1 MLTSTPMRALHWNG
15 WLAAVSVA
23 LLWLAGCA
31 DRVVLSNASGSE
43 NGVLVDAQA
52 SGGPL
57 TYQSFR
63 SMSNTVSVGDLS
75 PRAGN
80 NEVVAFTSF
89 RPPAIQTPV
98 TWTSGAD
105 TVNLP
110 YQNEIGL
117 AFKVWVVKGP
127 FNAQRTSAINSCV
140 TTSSIWDNERMGAL
154 IATFEIVDAT
164 GNTNA
169 ANYFAFDCSKQAGI
183 QTDIGKTAGRINIYF
198 VDTVDGGAG
207 RGQACNIGSD
217 FVALGSAVGSELA
230 SHELGHDFALT
241 HIDDLT
247 ANFDQTNIMHSASN
261 TRQFITEGQLFRAHL
276 STNSALNFLYAARPG
291 RPTRNCPRDTSND
304 QCPTIQKRI
313 WADGTFPAN

>member
-1 MLTSTPMRALHWNG
+1 MQSLKPISMLRWCR
-15 WLAAVSVA
+15 LAGILTAV
-23 LLWLAGCA
+23 LGLAGCA

-43 NGVLVDAQA
+43 NGVLVDAQG

-63 SMSNTVSVGDLS
+63 SATNTVSVGDLS

-80 NEVVAFTSF
+80 NEVVAFTNL
-89 RPPAIQTPV
+89 RPMAIQTPV
-98 TWTSGAD
+98 TWTTGND
-105 TVNLP
+105 TVNVA
-110 YQNEIGL
+110 YQGRIGL
-117 AFKVWVVKGP
+117 AFKVWIVKGP
-127 FNAQRTSAINSCV
+127 FAAQRTSAINSCI
-140 TTSSIWDNERMGAL
+140 TTSGIWDNERMGTS
-154 IATFEIVDAT
+154 IATFEIADAT
-164 GNTNA
+164 GNANA

-230 SHELGHDFALT
+230 SHELGHDFGLT
-241 HIDDLT
+241 HIDDLA

-261 TRQFITEGQLFRAHL
+261 TRQFISEGQLFRAHM
-276 STNSALNFLYAARPG
+276 SANSALNFLYAARPG
-291 RPTRNCPRDTSND
+291 QPVRACPRDTSDD
-304 QCPTIQKRI
+304 QCPAIQKRI
-313 WADGTFPAN
+313 WADGAFPAN